1 MKIAVTGKGGVG
13 KTTLSALLAQYF
25 AREGNRVIAIDADP
39 DSNLASALGFKDT
52 GKIVPISEMNSLI
65 EERTG
70 AKPGQS
76 GSFFKLNPK
85 VDDLPEKLW
94 LERGNLKLMVMGTV
108 KKGGGGCV
116 CPESTMLKALI
127 SHLVFYRDD
136 IIIMDMEA
144 GIEHLGRGTAGSM
157 DMFIVV
163 IEPGIRSVETAYHI
177 KKLALELGISKIS
190 VVGSK
195 IRKKADEDFIRSQI
209 TDIKILGFLP
219 YDENLIETDMKGEAV
234 TLSHPERIE
243 EIVRNIREF
252 AKGASVR

>member
-13 KTTLSALLAQYF
+13 KTTLSSLLSLHF
-25 AREGNRVIAIDADP
+25 ANEGKRVIAIDADP
-39 DSNLASALGFKDT
+39 DSNLASALGFNNIGD
-52 GKIVPISEMNSLI
+52 IVPISEMEALI

-70 AKPGQS
+70 AKPGTS

-94 LERGNLKLMVMGTV
+94 LERGNLRLMVMGTV

-116 CPESTMLKALI
+116 CPESTLLKALI
-127 SHLVFYRDD
+127 THMMFYRDD

-144 GIEHLGRGTAGSM
+144 GIEHLGRGTAASM

-163 IEPGIRSVETAYHI
+163 IEPGVRSIETAYHI
-177 KKLALELGISKIS
+177 KKLAAEIGVKKIS

-195 IRKKADEDFIRSQI
+195 IRKKEDEDFIRDKI
-209 TDIKILGFLP
+209 RDIKILGFMP
-219 YDENLIETDMKGEAV
+219 YDEKLIDSDMKGGAV
-234 TLSHPERIE
+234 NFSHPENIA
-243 EIVRNIREF
+243 EIIKNISEF
-252 AKGASVR
+252 NQGSAS